1 MNRRIL
7 MMLSVLLICVLS
19 VHQAMAVEVIIT
31 DGLKNEQLKKKMEQ
45 SLSTLLT
52 EVNAAHEEGRNINF
66 ASLRLPS
73 DVETTPGTEDTTPD
87 AEEKTVAQSMVDA
100 FAELAKVENATAES
114 IANTLATNETLAF
127 MTMAQKME
135 PGNLAGLKEEVKDF
149 EDCYF
154 VGPAIGSIPF
164 VAYVFDLADDADA
177 NAFAANLE
185 SLHDLRWNICV
196 TADQMLTAVEGDL
209 VFFIMAPN
217 AFEDAPAEDGEDVDT
232 PVDGETDTPA
242 EGGEEVPA
250 EDGETVEGGADETP
264 AESTEAPANN

>member
-1 MNRRIL
+1 MKKF
-7 MMLSVLLICVLS
+7 ICLCLALVMTCSL
-19 VHQAMAVEVIIT
+19 VACGNKT
-31 DGLKNEQLKKKMEQ
+31 DDNKPTDNNPTV
-45 SLSTLLT
+45 STP
-52 EVNAAHEEGRNINF
+52 A
-66 ASLRLPS
+66 

-87 AEEKTVAQSMVDA
+87 ADKTVAQSMVDA
-100 FAELAKVENATAES
+100 FAELAKAEDATAEG
-114 IANTLATNETLAF
+114 IANALATNETLAF
-127 MTMAQKME
+127 MAMSQKME
-135 PGNLAGLKEEVKDF
+135 PGYLAGLTEEVKDF

-196 TADQMLTAVEGDL
+196 AADQMLTAVEGDM

-217 AFEDAPAEDGEDVDT
+217 AFEEASEDGEVEDM
-232 PVDGETDTPA
+232 PVDGEIEAPA
-242 EGGEEVPA
+242 DGEVPA
-250 EDGETVEGGADETP
+250 EDGEAAEGDATDEAP

>member
-1 MNRRIL
+1 MKKF
-7 MMLSVLLICVLS
+7 ICLCLALVMTCSL
-19 VHQAMAVEVIIT
+19 VACGNKT
-31 DGLKNEQLKKKMEQ
+31 DDNKPTDNNPTV
-45 SLSTLLT
+45 STP
-52 EVNAAHEEGRNINF
+52 A
-66 ASLRLPS
+66 
-73 DVETTPGTEDTTPD
+73 DVETTPGTEDTTPEVE
-87 AEEKTVAQSMVDA
+87 ATVAENLAAA
-100 FAELAKVENATAES
+100 FADLAKAEDATAES
-114 IANTLATNETLAF
+114 IATALSQNETLAF
-127 MTMAQKME
+127 MAMSQKME
-135 PGNLAGLKEEVKDF
+135 PGYLAGLTEEVKDF

-196 TADQMLTAVEGDL
+196 AADQMLTAVEGDL

-217 AFEDAPAEDGEDVDT
+217 AFEEAPAGDGEDVDV
-232 PVDGETDTPA
+232 PADGEIDTPA
-242 EGGEEVPA
+242 EGGEDVPA